1 MPTKTTTG
9 SWSLKSL
16 VGRSPLPSSQD
27 GRHISIRLGGAT
39 SLRDERRRG
48 KPYISNAIKT
58 SKYNVIDFLPRQLL
72 YQFTRLANAYMLI
85 ISILQMIPG
94 FSTTG
99 KFTTLI
105 PLVIFLLLIISKE
118 GYYDW
123 KRHRQDVAENN
134 RKAVVLRSAASGAKG
149 SMPLDPQYYRGS
161 NATGFQWM
169 QTTWKDVKVGDIVT
183 LSRDDDVPA
192 DLVLLHA
199 DGENGFAYVDT
210 MALDGETNLKTK
222 QRPMNLPDCSTI
234 EHIAACQADLIS
246 EDPNAD
252 LYRFDSRLTAD
263 GVTRP
268 LTINEVIYRGSTIR
282 NTPQAVGVVVNT
294 GEECKIRM
302 NANQEN
308 KPKRPALERMTNKIV
323 LFLMMYVLVSSA
335 AATVAYVIWKDKQER
350 FAWYLENTTIPFA
363 DIFVGFIIMFNNVI
377 PLSLYV
383 GLEAIKLGQMTLI
396 SNDVEMY
403 HKETDTPAGVNN
415 TNNLDDLGQ
424 ISYVFSDKTGTLT
437 ENIMKLRRI
446 NVAGTSWL
454 HRMDMP
460 EEPTDQP
467 TAGSGLRT
475 EDMLDYIRSRPNSP
489 FSVKAVRYLLAMA
502 LCHTCLPERDESGE
516 VDFQASSPDELA
528 LLRGA
533 RDMGFVVVQR
543 SSQSVTVQMPHVDGS
558 SSQTVF
564 EILDV
569 IEFSSKRKRMSIVVR
584 CPDGRLWLICKGAD
598 TILLPRLRA
607 APADMKGVRN
617 STADGF
623 KGARTVSSRWSTHQ
637 PRYVGENIVEI
648 GDSDDRSVYSQPS
661 ANNGSSWIHLQ
672 PQPPRKAHAASTDH
686 SRFGFLERPEI
697 SDDVD
702 NVRQCFARID
712 DYATEGLRTLV
723 YADRFLGPDE
733 YREWK
738 QLYHKAET
746 TLDNRQQKIEEVSDL
761 LEQSFDLLGASAV
774 EDKLQKG
781 VPETIEKLRQARIKI
796 WMLTGDKRETA
807 INIAHSTRICGPE
820 TSLFVLD
827 VTEGDLELQLTSV
840 ADAVKYRLG
849 PVYPDPSRSHAAVV
863 IDGKTLTSIEDPSAV
878 RLRSL
883 FVSLM
888 TEVDS
893 VICCRASPAQKALL
907 VNIIRQGPPSESSG
921 MFSWL
926 RPGPKKPI
934 TLAIGD
940 GANDLAMIS
949 AANVGVG
956 IAGREGQQAARVA
969 DFSISQFQYLSKLV
983 LVHGR
988 WNYYR
993 TTRFILAT
1001 FWKETFIY
1009 FPQALFQ
1016 EQTGATGT
1024 SLYEPGSLTFVSF
1037 FTAACIVIIG
1047 TWEQDLKSR
1056 TLTVVPELFRYG
1068 QNAEGLN
1075 MAVYL
1080 GWVGNALIAGIVVY
1094 AGCWGG
1100 YADSEMIDDD
1110 GLYAQGFLTFVACVI
1125 WINIKLLVV
1134 ELHHKTKLAF
1144 WSALGSVAAI
1154 WIYGLITAMVASPSS
1169 GPYSVKGGLIG
1180 GFGKDPAWWCTL
1192 ILVVGFLSLME
1203 MGSKALKQSHVLRAW
1218 LSRCWSSESKT
1229 DRRGGG
1235 VREGFKDWEPR
1246 LWQEMEKDSGVDSV
1260 LAVLRRE
1267 ELVG

>member
-1 MPTKTTTG
+1 MPFKTTTG

-16 VGRSPLPSSQD
+16 LQRSPSSSSQD
-27 GRHISIRLGGAT
+27 GRHIPIRLGAAAQ
-39 SLRDERRRG
+39 LRDARRG

-58 SKYNVIDFLPRQLL
+58 SKYNILDFLPRQLL
-72 YQFTRLANAYMLI
+72 YQFSRLANAYMLA

-99 KFTTLI
+99 NFTTLI
-105 PLVIFLLLIISKE
+105 PLVIFMALIISKE
-118 GYYDW
+118 GYYDF

-134 RKAVVLRSAASGAKG
+134 RQAVVLRNAATGAKG
-149 SMPLDPQYYRGS
+149 STPLGPQYYRGS

-169 QTTWKDVKVGDIVT
+169 QTAWKDVKVGDIVS
-183 LSRDDDVPA
+183 LSRDDEVPA
-192 DLVLLHA
+192 DFVLLHA

-222 QRPMNLPDCSTI
+222 QRPSSLPDCSSI
-234 EHIAACQADLIS
+234 EHIAACQAELVA
-246 EDPNAD
+246 ENPNAD
-252 LYRFDSRLTAD
+252 LYRFDSKLTAD
-263 GVTRP
+263 GITRP

-282 NTPQAVGVVVNT
+282 NTPQAIGVVVNT

-302 NANQEN
+302 NAKQEA

-323 LFLMMYVLVSSA
+323 LFLMTYVLVSSA
-335 AATVAYVIWKDKQER
+335 ATTVGYVVWKDKQER
-350 FAWYLENTTIPFA
+350 FAWYLEDTTIPFA

-396 SNDVEMY
+396 GNDVEMY
-403 HKETDTPAGVNN
+403 HRDTDTPAGVNN

-424 ISYVFSDKTGTLT
+424 ISYVFSDKTGTVT

-446 NVAGTSWL
+446 NIAGTSWL
-454 HRMDMP
+454 HRMDIP
-460 EEPTDQP
+460 DDPAGFPTS
-467 TAGSGLRT
+467 GSELRT
-475 EDMLDYIRSRPNSP
+475 EDMLEYIRSRPNAP

-502 LCHTCLPERDESGE
+502 LCHTCLPERDENGE

-543 SSQSVTVQMPHVDGS
+543 SSRSVTVQMPHADGS
-558 SSQTVF
+558 FSQTVF

-598 TILLPRLRA
+598 TILLPRLRS
-607 APADMKGVRN
+607 APADMRGVQN
-617 STADGF
+617 STGDGF
-623 KGARTVSSRWSTHQ
+623 KGARRVSSRWSMHPHRQ
-637 PRYVGENIVEI
+637 AGETVFEM
-648 GDSDDRSVYSQPS
+648 GDSDDRSFYSQPS
-661 ANNGSSWIHLQ
+661 ANNGDSWIHLQ
-672 PQPPRKAHAASTDH
+672 SQPARADARAHAATPDQT
-686 SRFGFLERPEI
+686 RFSFLERLEV

-702 NVRQCFARID
+702 NIRQCFARID

-723 YADRFLGPDE
+723 YADRFLDAE
-733 YREWK
+733 DHREWK
-738 QLYHKAET
+738 HLHHEAET
-746 TLDNRQQKIEEVSDL
+746 SLENRQQRVEQVSDL
-761 LEQSFDLLGASAV
+761 LEQSLDLLGASAV

-807 INIAHSTRICGPE
+807 INIAHSTRICDPE

-827 VTEGDLELQLTSV
+827 AAEGDLELQLTSV
-840 ADAVKYRLG
+840 ADAVKFRLG
-849 PVYPDPSRSHAAVV
+849 PVYPDPSRTHAAVV
-863 IDGKTLTSIEDPSAV
+863 IDGETLTLIEDPSSA

-907 VNIIRQGPPSESSG
+907 VTIIRQGPPRPSSG
-921 MFSWL
+921 ILSWL
-926 RPGPKKPI
+926 RPRPKKPL

-969 DFSISQFQYLSKLV
+969 DFSIAQFRYLSKLV

-988 WNYYR
+988 WNYHR

-1016 EQTGATGT
+1016 VQTGATGT

-1037 FTAACIVIIG
+1037 FTAACIVVVG
-1047 TWEQDLKSR
+1047 TWEQDLKAR
-1056 TLTVVPELFRYG
+1056 TLAVVPELFRYG
-1068 QNAEGLN
+1068 QDGEGLN

-1080 GWVGNALIAGIVVY
+1080 GWVGNALIAGIVAY

-1125 WINIKLLVV
+1125 WINAKLLIV

-1144 WSALGSVAAI
+1144 WSVLGSVAGI
-1154 WIYGLITAMVASPSS
+1154 WVYGLIMAVVASPNS

-1192 ILVVGFLSLME
+1192 VVVLGFLSLME

-1218 LSRCWSSESKT
+1218 LSRCWSSESRT
-1229 DRRGGG
+1229 ERRGGG

-1246 LWQEMEKDSGVDSV
+1246 LWQEMEKDSGVDGV
-1260 LAVLRRE
+1260 LAVLRNE
-1267 ELVG
+1267 E